1 MSPSA
6 FRRVPVSQPL
16 LAGRGRQ
23 GRGWTGGEGGPGASL
38 WENAVPG
45 TSQCAQVRSFALVD
59 DRCVDYRIG
68 DGQEAD
74 GLADLLAAYDPSVT
88 TKILRV
94 TGVTVFAIIWAL
106 ATVWAAMNI
115 GYSVLE
121 FVMTLW
127 FD

>member
-1 MSPSA
+1 
-6 FRRVPVSQPL
+6 VD
-16 LAGRGRQ
+16 RGRPFGKTRCRARASAPRY
-23 GRGWTGGEGGPGASL
+23 GRSL
-38 WENAVPG
+38 WW
-45 TSQCAQVRSFALVD
+45 TTRCA
-59 DRCVDYRIG
+59 DYRIG